1 MTMMN
6 VDAMN
11 DHEYD
16 LNMNVDAMN
25 DHEYDL
31 NINVG

>member
-31 NINVG
+31 NIDVG